1 MNQNNKNTMDN
12 NLKNN
17 SKENSFPIIISNS
30 YIKKYYLDNR
40 LSVLPSE
47 IKNTIKKLFV
57 ELTETVGGIAIIY
70 YDIDENDL
78 IFRINKEDDDY
89 NFDEI
94 EANYKLSRIEKE
106 NEQLF
111 REINSF
117 CKFKFN
123 GLI

>member
-1 MNQNNKNTMDN
+1 MDN

-17 SKENSFPIIISNS
+17 SKENAFPIIISNS

-78 IFRINKEDDDY
+78 VFRINKEDDDY